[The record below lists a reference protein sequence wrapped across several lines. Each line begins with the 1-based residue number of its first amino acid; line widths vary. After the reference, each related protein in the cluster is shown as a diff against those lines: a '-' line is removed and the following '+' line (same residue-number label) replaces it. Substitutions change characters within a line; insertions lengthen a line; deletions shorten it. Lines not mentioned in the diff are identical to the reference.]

1 MNETIKRPI
10 LVLGATGKTGARV
23 TQLLA
28 NQGISVRRAARTGAD
43 VLFDWNHPETYEPA
57 LREVSGV
64 YLVAPVMRVDFAGA
78 VAQFLDV
85 AERAGVR
92 HITFLSAYGMEH
104 ASAKMALRA
113 VELDLASRPSLS
125 HSILRPAWFM
135 QNFSETF
142 LKPVN
147 DEIVVPC
154 GAGAEAF
161 VSVEDIASV
170 AVATLS
176 DPARHAGRAYAPTGP
191 EALTFAEVAQ
201 SISIAAGR
209 NVTYR
214 DIDRQEWLTMM
225 TQSGVSAEYG
235 AVLRMLTETIASG
248 QGSRPNHDV
257 FLATGTT
264 PKSFSEFASTASL
277 WEQ

>member
-1 MNETIKRPI
+1 
-10 LVLGATGKTGARV
+10 
-23 TQLLA
+23 
-28 NQGISVRRAARTGAD
+28 
-43 VLFDWNHPETYEPA
+43 
-57 LREVSGV
+57 
-64 YLVAPVMRVDFAGA
+64 
-78 VAQFLDV
+78 
-85 AERAGVR
+85 
-92 HITFLSAYGMEH
+92 
-104 ASAKMALRA
+104 
-113 VELDLASRPSLS
+113 
-125 HSILRPAWFM
+125 
-135 QNFSETF
+135 
-142 LKPVN
+142 
-147 DEIVVPC
+147 
-154 GAGAEAF
+154 
-161 VSVEDIASV
+161 V